1 MKTFNQYI
9 SEIAKGIY
17 KGFGMLIIDGQKVD
31 VEVELYGT
39 DNKNNTFLTRI
50 VDIDKKYQK
59 THPIGKEVAIPAKT
73 FRRGRWVKVK
83 TSNAFEAVSFQTITV
98 KDKSGKSHTQGAV
111 RIRPDTTHVAIMH
124 YDAIAGT
131 NLSTG
136 MKAHTSLNFG
146 TEKSLDK
153 VISHAKK
160 KFNLKKAEIQKLD
173 KKYL

>member
-1 MKTFNQYI
+1 MKKFKQYI

-83 TSNAFEAVSFQTITV
+83 TPNAFETR
-98 KDKSGKSHTQGAV
+98 D
-111 RIRPDTTHVAIMH
+111 
-124 YDAIAGT
+124 Y
-131 NLSTG
+131 
-136 MKAHTSLNFG
+136 
-146 TEKSLDK
+146 
-153 VISHAKK
+153 
-160 KFNLKKAEIQKLD
+160 KAEYKKHQSSPERIKYRAELVKYNRD
-173 KKYL
+173 KGTYGNGDGKDAFHKDGKIVGFEAQSKNRGRVEASRIKGSKRKVDENENI